1 MKELEDKNIMF
12 NGSLNLGVELAGGIL
27 SRPVPPK
34 LAHEAVLAKPPYFDG
49 ISCSTALQSVG
60 MKGEVLKLERAG
72 RQKHYAQRLS
82 NLSEWLSKME
92 RMVNGGW

>member
-1 MKELEDKNIMF
+1 MF

-27 SRPVPPK
+27 SRPVSPK

-60 MKGEVLKLERAG
+60 MKGEVLKFERAG
-72 RQKHYAQRLS
+72 RQEHYVQRLS
-82 NLSEWLSKME
+82 KSRSGVSRRNFK
-92 RMVNGGW
+92 